1 MNSNLIRLVVYCLK
15 FNFTPLT
22 FAMYF
27 NSHTWQNSYFQI
39 LPPPMNNNEF
49 HLGQRWVSN
58 TEAALGIGFIE
69 KIDGRHLTI
78 IFPAVDETRV
88 YAMDNAPLNR
98 VKYPVGEEIQT
109 EEGMKITVTGHAEHN
124 HCIVYQYIDESG
136 NEVGLHEL
144 ELDSF
149 AQFSQPQDRLFA
161 GQVDKNK
168 HFELR
173 VKTLEHFH
181 RQHQADSFGLLGPRI
196 QLLPHQLYIAH
207 QVALRH
213 APRVL
218 LADEVGLGK
227 TIEAG
232 LILHQQLLTERVSR
246 VLIVVPDTLVHQ
258 WLVEMLRRFNL
269 HFSVMDE
276 ERCFAIENEGDAEN
290 HINPFESAQLVL
302 CSLSFLT
309 DNPTRHQQ
317 AVEAGWDVMV
327 VDEAHHLGW
336 SETHVSNE
344 YVCIESLA
352 QKIPGLLLLTATP
365 EQLGIEGHFAR
376 LRLLDPDRF
385 FDLKSYTKEEAN
397 YQPVNELVQWLQDED
412 SNLGDAN
419 KLEQLERYLGKKA
432 VDEFQAEQSSEQDIE
447 QSIETAI
454 QHLLDRHGTGRVL
467 YRNTR
472 DSVGGFP
479 QRELHVYEQLLP
491 EIYQKQGADLDAEQ
505 HSQVYFQLHPET
517 TVAPEL
523 WISEDPR
530 VEWLEDWLT
539 DHPKEKVLLIC
550 ASAETALTLEDH
562 LRLRTTF
569 NASAFHEGLS
579 IIERDRAAAYFADDE
594 MGAQILLCSEI
605 GSEGRNFQFAHHLI
619 LFDLPLNPDLLEQRI
634 GRLDRIGQTETIQI
648 HVPFFT
654 DTAQE
659 KLLRWYDDGLNAFN
673 HVCSVGHS
681 VFEVFDNEI
690 QRELINNDATKFD
703 DVVTRTKALTDET
716 LHTMQQGRD
725 RLLELNSC
733 HKVHAQEVVLDVMD
747 ASNVTQ
753 LSSFMD
759 DVFDQYGVDQQIHGV
774 DSFILKPTEHMMQAN
789 FPALQEDGLTA
800 TFQRNTALSREDMHF
815 ITWEHPMVTGAMDMI
830 LTSEFGNATFCAMEL
845 ESDEVVAGTLVLEAI
860 FTINCPA
867 PKFMQLPRYLP
878 ESTVRIV
885 IDNSGKD
892 LTEVLAHDFINAE
905 ATHIKKQILQQL
917 IQQARPQIQS
927 MVELAENKVSPQQD
941 KIIQQ
946 AKALLQ
952 AEAKDDIER
961 LRKLAEVNPNIR
973 QEEVAQL
980 EESHLAL
987 ASYLD
992 NARLKLD
999 AIRVALV
1006 TG

>member
-1 MNSNLIRLVVYCLK
+1 M
-15 FNFTPLT
+15 
-22 FAMYF
+22 
-27 NSHTWQNSYFQI
+27 Q
-39 LPPPMNNNEF
+39 NNEF

-58 TEAALGIGFIE
+58 TDSSLGIGFIE
-69 KIDGRHLTI
+69 KIEGRHLTI

-98 VKYPVGEEIQT
+98 VKYPIGEVIQT
-109 EEGMKITVTGHAEHN
+109 EEGMQVTVTGHAEHN

-161 GQVDKNK
+161 GQADKSK
-168 HFELR
+168 RFELR
-173 VKTLEHFH
+173 VRTLEHLH
-181 RQHQADSFGLLGPRI
+181 RQQQTDSFGLLGPRI

-246 VLIVVPDTLVHQ
+246 ALVVVPETLTHQ
-258 WLVEMLRRFNL
+258 WLVEMIRRFNL
-269 HFSVMDE
+269 SFTVLDE
-276 ERCFAIENEGDAEN
+276 ERCFAIEDEGDAEH

-309 DNPTRHQQ
+309 DNPIRHQQ
-317 AVEAGWDVMV
+317 AVDAGWDVMI

-336 SETHVSNE
+336 SETHISNE
-344 YVCIESLA
+344 YLCIETLA

-365 EQLGIEGHFAR
+365 EQLGVEGHFAR

-385 FDLKSYTKEEAN
+385 FDLKKYSEEEAN
-397 YQPVNELVQWLQDED
+397 YKPVNELVQWLQDEE
-412 SNLGDAN
+412 SNLGDAE
-419 KLEQLERYLGKKA
+419 KLTQLESYLGVDA
-432 VDEFQAEQSSEQDIE
+432 VKTFDGSAESSESMI
-447 QSIETAI
+447 QS
-454 QHLLDRHGTGRVL
+454 LLDRHGTGRVL

-479 QRELHVYEQLLP
+479 SRELHTYEQELP
-491 EIYQKQGADLDAEQ
+491 EVYATELFDLN
-505 HSQVYFQLHPET
+505 SQLHPEANLPAET
-517 TVAPEL
+517 
-523 WISEDPR
+523 WINEDPR
-530 VEWLEDWLT
+530 IPWLEEWLT
-539 DHPKEKVLLIC
+539 NHPTEKVLLIC
-550 ASAETALTLEDH
+550 ASAETALALEEH
-562 LRLRTTF
+562 LRLRTSF

-579 IIERDRAAAYFADDE
+579 IIERDRAAAYFADNALDTNQ
-594 MGAQILLCSEI
+594 GAQILLCSEI

-634 GRLDRIGQTETIQI
+634 GRLDRIGQTQTIQL
-648 HVPFFT
+648 HVPYFAG
-654 DTAQE
+654 TAQE
-659 KLLRWYDDGLNAFN
+659 KLLQWYDQGLNAFN

-681 VFEVFDNEI
+681 IFEVFENEVE
-690 QRELINNDATKFD
+690 RELIGQDEEKFTD
-703 DVVTRTKALTDET
+703 LISRTKALTDET

-733 HKVHAQEVVLDVMD
+733 HKEHAQQVVLDVMG

-753 LSSFMD
+753 LMNFMD

-774 DSFILKPTEHMMQAN
+774 DSFILKPTDHMMNAN
-789 FPALQEDGLTA
+789 FPALPEDGMTM
-800 TFQRNTALSREDMHF
+800 TFQRDTALSREDMHF
-815 ITWEHPMVTGAMDMI
+815 MTWEHPMVTGAMDMI
-830 LTSEFGNATFCAMEL
+830 LTSEIGNATFCAMEL
-845 ESDEVVAGTLVLEAI
+845 NSDQVAAGTLVLEAI

-867 PKFMQLPRYLP
+867 PKFMQLPRYLS
-878 ESTVRIV
+878 ESSVRIV
-885 IDNSGKD
+885 IDNNGRD
-892 LTEVLAHDFINAE
+892 LSEVLSHDFINAE

-917 IQQARPQIQS
+917 IQQARPQIQA
-927 MVELAENKVSPQQD
+927 MVDEAEKQVKPQQTQ
-941 KIIQQ
+941 IIQQ
-946 AKALLQ
+946 AKAAMQ
-952 AEAKDDIER
+952 AEAKEDIER
-961 LRKLAEVNPNIR
+961 LRNLADVNPNIR
-973 QEEVAQL
+973 QDEVEQL
-980 EESHLAL
+980 EQTATAL